1 MGVIGFAHHDRYCLF
16 FERSGDMSVKVH
28 LKLLRYLVDFE
39 GKRSP
44 QNALVPEPSTNAV
57 ITWAVLGVRKALRQT
72 YAGSLSKPNHDRRR
86 NSSVFLVWSRFSS
99 PSSSKR

>member
-16 FERSGDMSVKVH
+16 FERNGDMSVKVH
-28 LKLLRYLVDFE
+28 LKLLRYWVDFE

-44 QNALVPEPSTNAV
+44 QNALVPEPSREAQRT
-57 ITWAVLGVRKALRQT
+57 
-72 YAGSLSKPNHDRRR
+72 DERR
-86 NSSVFLVWSRFSS
+86 NNLGGDSSVFLAWSRFSS